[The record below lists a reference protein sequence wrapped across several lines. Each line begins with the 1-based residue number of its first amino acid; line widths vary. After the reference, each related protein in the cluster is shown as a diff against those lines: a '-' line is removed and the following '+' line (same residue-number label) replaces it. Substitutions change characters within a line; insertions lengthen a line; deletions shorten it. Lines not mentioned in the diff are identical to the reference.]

1 MEFKGRGHRAL
12 TGEECYFRAKWVSG
26 VRTRLNTAG
35 VRPPTLRHKMQDLN
49 IHARSHKSSNTHMK
63 GLLRDTQHFDPEPSL
78 GTYSPQL
85 FFLAHSCL
93 KQDDLPH
100 LNLLTKC
107 LIFSKSGT
115 SGQAFSTLT
124 ASFLQVSKS
133 RPIHFHLTSKNSIF
147 LSIFL
152 QSSHSLSKSPCCR
165 VLKLWLHV
173 CSIRLEKKIL
183 SLIRPRSYSART
195 QSCRIF
201 WKSAER
207 EKSQS
212 AEV

>member
-1 MEFKGRGHRAL
+1 MVQTDFALGKTIKEMEFKGRGHRAL
-12 TGEECYFRAKWVSG
+12 TGKECYFRAKWVSG

-35 VRPPTLRHKMQDLN
+35 VRPPTHRHKMQDLN

-85 FFLAHSCL
+85 FFFFFLAHSCL

-124 ASFLQVSKS
+124 ASFLQVFQKQTNPFPSYLQEQHLS
-133 RPIHFHLTSKNSIF
+133 FHLPTK
-147 LSIFL
+147 LSFTFKVSPL
-152 QSSHSLSKSPCCR
+152 QSP
-165 VLKLWLHV
+165 
-173 CSIRLEKKIL
+173 
-183 SLIRPRSYSART
+183 
-195 QSCRIF
+195 
-201 WKSAER
+201 
-207 EKSQS
+207 
-212 AEV
+212 